1 MPDPTPDPSP
11 NTDPQPA
18 APQDLPPEPPTKFD
32 IGEEFGTAKRN
43 LPPAGVVLSVIAVI
57 AVAVAI
63 FSYFQRPKPQGA
75 GSVNFVSAVEVPGQN
90 MVLSAIT
97 LTLRNSAEKSLWVR
111 SLKAQLTDAKGHT
124 YEDDAASAVDLDR
137 YYQAF
142 PPLKESSESPLSPE
156 MKLAPGTE
164 KKGTIVV
171 SFPISKEAFDQRKS
185 LTVTI
190 QPYDQPM
197 PITLK

>member
-43 LPPAGVVLSVIAVI
+43 LPPAGVVLAVIAVI
-57 AVAVAI
+57 AVGIAI
-63 FSYFQRPKPQGA
+63 FSYVQRPKPQGA

-137 YYQAF
+137 Y
-142 PPLKESSESPLSPE
+142 
-156 MKLAPGTE
+156 
-164 KKGTIVV
+164 
-171 SFPISKEAFDQRKS
+171 
-185 LTVTI
+185 
-190 QPYDQPM
+190 
-197 PITLK
+197 